1 MTKPLVWDLA
11 DLLNA
16 DLGKAALWAAPSVRS
31 FATSRLPYPLL
42 EPFSPL
48 TGEMNSLV
56 VIGGGTLIDAAKV
69 WLHEH
74 APGVRLIAIPSIWG
88 SGAEASPIAVV
99 NQDDQKIICK
109 DQSYLP
115 HARVVWPE
123 LAHSIPLDKARAG
136 CGDCWA
142 HALEAFLSPLATAE
156 LQVQLAE
163 LMTAMLALPL
173 ANDSRWFEISAAA
186 CACQAQAGVG
196 LIHGI
201 AHTLEIPLRIAQ
213 AGMGWGHARLCAIFL
228 WPVMSLNR
236 IASGKWDTLV
246 AHHHLPGDAIMTV
259 LQDLF
264 DAESYR
270 HALPHLAAHWETVL
284 RDPCT
289 RTNSLLVRPRHLA
302 HFETFAAA

>member
-16 DLGKAALWAAPSVRS
+16 ELGKAALWATPSVRKL
-31 FATSRLPYPLL
+31 AASRLPYTLL
-42 EPFSPL
+42 DPFSPS
-48 TGEMNSLV
+48 TCEMDSLV

-69 WLHEH
+69 WRHKH
-74 APGVRLIAIPSIWG
+74 APGIKLIAIPSIWG

-99 NQDDQKIICK
+99 NHGNQKTIRVDK
-109 DQSYLP
+109 SYLP
-115 HARVVWPE
+115 HARVIWPE

-142 HALEAFLSPLATAE
+142 HALEAFLSPLTSEE
-156 LQVQLAE
+156 LRIQLAE
-163 LMTAMLALPL
+163 LMIAMLALPL
-173 ANDSRWFEISAAA
+173 ANDPRWFEISAIA

-201 AHTLEIPLRIAQ
+201 AHTLEIPLSKAQ
-213 AGMGWGHARLCAIFL
+213 PELGWGHAKLCAIFL

-236 IASGKWDTLV
+236 NASGKCDTLFQL
-246 AHHHLPGDAIMTV
+246 HHLPDDAIMSAV
-259 LQDLF
+259 QSLF
-264 DAESYR
+264 EAAYYR
-270 HALPHLAAHWETVL
+270 QALPHLAAHWQTIL

-289 RTNSLLVRPRHLA
+289 RTNGLLVRPQHLA
-302 HFETFAAA
+302 HFETFPTA